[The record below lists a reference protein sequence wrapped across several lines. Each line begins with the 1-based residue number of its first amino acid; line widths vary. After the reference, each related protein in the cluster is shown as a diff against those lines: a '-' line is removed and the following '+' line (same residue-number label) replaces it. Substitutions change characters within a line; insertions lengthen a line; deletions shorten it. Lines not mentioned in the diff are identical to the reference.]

1 MRKYHCIYK
10 ISPVNDRCASKQ
22 SDLISAGSLDGI
34 IIKDI
39 IHAFEE
45 LQKMS
50 RLVSFDRKPLKQVL
64 STTRPSS
71 VTISIEAKP
80 TFSRSNPINK

>member
-1 MRKYHCIYK
+1 MKGIVNVVILQIKDMDINK
-10 ISPVNDRCASKQ
+10 ISY
-22 SDLISAGSLDGI
+22 LIRLYKSSI
-34 IIKDI
+34 ITKDI
-39 IHAFEE
+39 INAFEE

-50 RLVSFDRKPLKQVL
+50 RLVSSDRKHLKQVL